1 VPKKAVALPSEVID
15 SRIYLIRG
23 QKVMLDS
30 DIARLYGVTTKSLNQ
45 QVRRNPSRFPRDFCF
60 VLTRQELA
68 SLRSQFV
75 TSNVGR
81 GGQRYLP
88 NAFTEHGVAM
98 LSSVLNSERAVQVNI
113 AIIRAFVRL
122 REIMATHK
130 DLAAKI
136 NELERVQE
144 DHGANIV
151 SVWQAIEDL
160 QQPGPLPAKR
170 KIGFSVKGA

>member
-1 VPKKAVALPSEVID
+1 MAKQAVALPTEVID

-30 DIARLYGVTTKSLNQ
+30 DLARLYGVTTKRINE
-45 QVRRNPSRFPRDFCF
+45 QVRRNPNRFPPDFMF
-60 VLTRQELA
+60 SLTQHELTN
-68 SLRSQFV
+68 LKSQFA
-75 TSNVGR
+75 TSRLGWGGR
-81 GGQRYLP
+81 RKLP

-136 NELERVQE
+136 GEIERVQKQ
-144 DHGANIV
+144 HGAHITA
-151 SVWQAIEDL
+151 VWRAIRDL
-160 QQPGPLPAKR
+160 QQPGPLPR
-170 KIGFSVKGA
+170 RRRIGFSA